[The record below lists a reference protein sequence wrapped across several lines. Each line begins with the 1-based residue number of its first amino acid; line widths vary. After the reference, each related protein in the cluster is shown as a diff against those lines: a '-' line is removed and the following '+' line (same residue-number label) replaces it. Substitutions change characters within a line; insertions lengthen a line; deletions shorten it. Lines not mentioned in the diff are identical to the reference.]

1 VRPDDSPTEAFAAD
15 AFGAG
20 GKPPGPDGPDAS
32 GPDASGLRASDET
45 DPTGSRAVGR
55 PVAPRP
61 PRPDAPTAPVYGRA
75 GTRPV
80 RDGRVAR
87 PTAADPHDDE
97 RDAVDEDGADTAA
110 GERAPTLLEQ
120 MGGVSGLIA
129 SAVPVVVFVVAQ
141 AIFHTLVASIVAAVV
156 ASVAVA
162 VWRLVR
168 GEKLQPAFS
177 GLFGVAV
184 CAFIAWRTG
193 QAKGFFLLGIW
204 TSLIYG
210 GVFAISILVRRPLV
224 GTLWHLVNGE
234 GQRWRESARLRRGY
248 DLATLAWVVVFGARF
263 VVQRWLYDSAY
274 ADTWLGWVRLAM
286 GVPLAL
292 LAAAVTVWAI
302 RRATEEAKAE
312 REEADAESGAA
323 AA

>member
-1 VRPDDSPTEAFAAD
+1 MTAAAVTAHD
-15 AFGAG
+15 AGA
-20 GKPPGPDGPDAS
+20 A
-32 GPDASGLRASDET
+32 DET
-45 DPTGSRAVGR
+45 DPAGSRAVGR

-87 PTAADPHDDE
+87 PAESGAAAAAA
-97 RDAVDEDGADTAA
+97 RNGADGSGGSDDDGEEAA

-141 AIFHTLVASIVAAVV
+141 AIFHTLVASIVAAVA

-184 CAFIAWRTG
+184 CALIAWRTG

-312 REEADAESGAA
+312 REEADAEKGAA

>member
-1 VRPDDSPTEAFAAD
+1 VARPAATDPSDRAGDDR
-15 AFGAG
+15 
-20 GKPPGPDGPDAS
+20 DGPD
-32 GPDASGLRASDET
+32 DE
-45 DPTGSRAVGR
+45 
-55 PVAPRP
+55 
-61 PRPDAPTAPVYGRA
+61 
-75 GTRPV
+75 
-80 RDGRVAR
+80 
-87 PTAADPHDDE
+87 
-97 RDAVDEDGADTAA
+97 GADEAA
-110 GERAPTLLEQ
+110 AERAPTLLEQ

-141 AIFHTLVASIVAAVV
+141 AIFHTLVASIIAAVV
-156 ASVAVA
+156 ASAAVA

-234 GQRWRESARLRRGY
+234 GQHWRRSARLRRGY

-302 RRATEEAKAE
+302 RRATEEAKAG
-312 REEADAESGAA
+312 REEADAEIGASA
-323 AA
+323 A

>member
-1 VRPDDSPTEAFAAD
+1 MRHDDPPTDAFAA
-15 AFGAG
+15 A
-20 GKPPGPDGPDAS
+20 
-32 GPDASGLRASDET
+32 DET
-45 DPTGSRAVGR
+45 DPAGGRAVGR
-55 PVAPRP
+55 PVAPRA
-61 PRPDAPTAPVYGRA
+61 PRPDAPTAPVVGRA

-87 PTAADPHDDE
+87 SAADDDRSDD
-97 RDAVDEDGADTAA
+97 RDADRDADDAPDGEGGRDDTDGPDDAA

-120 MGGVSGLIA
+120 MGGVSGVIS
-129 SAVPVVVFVVAQ
+129 SAVPVVVFVVVQ
-141 AIFHTLVASIVAAVV
+141 AIFHGLLASIIAAVV
-156 ASVAVA
+156 SAVAVA
-162 VWRLVR
+162 VWRLVT

-177 GLFGVAV
+177 GLLGVAV
-184 CAFIAWRTG
+184 CAVIAWRTG

-204 TSLIYG
+204 TSLLYG
-210 GVFAISILVRRPLV
+210 GVFAISIVVRRPLV
-224 GTLWHLVNGE
+224 GLLWHLVNGD
-234 GQRWRESARLRRGY
+234 GQGWRRSARLRRGY

-302 RRATEEAKAE
+302 RRATEEAKVE
-312 REEADAESGAA
+312 REDAEAPGSGTAPA
-323 AA
+323 

>member
-1 VRPDDSPTEAFAAD
+1 MTADDVGAA
-15 AFGAG
+15 
-20 GKPPGPDGPDAS
+20 
-32 GPDASGLRASDET
+32 DET
-45 DPTGSRAVGR
+45 DPAGSRAVGR

-61 PRPDAPTAPVYGRA
+61 ARPDAPTAPVYGRA

-87 PTAADPHDDE
+87 PAATDPRRDGSGASDGSGAPDGRDDE
-97 RDAVDEDGADTAA
+97 GADAA

-141 AIFHTLVASIVAAVV
+141 AIFHTLVASIVAAVA

-312 REEADAESGAA
+312 REDADARRGAA